1 MITFQRP
8 DGASVEAY
16 LVEPANPK
24 NAPGVVVIQEW
35 WGLDDEI
42 KNVANRLA
50 NAGYRALVP
59 DLYRGKLALEANEAE
74 HLMNDLNF
82 GDAASQDIRGAV
94 QYLKSTGS
102 NKVAVT
108 GFCMGGALTVLSAG
122 LVPESDGTVVWYGYP
137 PLDYVDASAMTKP
150 MLAHW
155 ALHDDFFS
163 IAGVDQLEDKLK
175 SAGVTY
181 DFQRYD
187 AKHAFANPKSDSRG
201 LPPLQYNPAAA
212 DLAWERTMTFLKNTL
227 GN

>member
-1 MITFQRP
+1 MITFPRP
-8 DGASVEAY
+8 DGKLVEAY
-16 LVEPANPK
+16 LVEPTDTE

-42 KNVANRLA
+42 KDAADRLA
-50 NAGYRALVP
+50 KAGYRALVP
-59 DLYRGKLALEANEAE
+59 DLYEGEVALEANEAE
-74 HLMNDLNF
+74 HLMGGLDF
-82 GDAASQDIRGAV
+82 AIAASHDIRGAV

-102 NKVAVT
+102 AKVAVT

-122 LVPESDGTVVWYGYP
+122 NIPELDATVVWYGYP
-137 PLDYVDASAMTKP
+137 PLEYVDANAITKP

-155 ALHDDFFS
+155 ALHDEFFA
-163 IAGVDQLEDKLK
+163 IAGVDQLEEKFKLG
-175 SAGVTY
+175 GVNY
-181 DFQRYD
+181 DFHRYD

-212 DLAWERTMTFLKNTL
+212 ELAWERTMTFLKNTL

>member
-1 MITFQRP
+1 MISFKRP
-8 DGASVEAY
+8 DGTLVEAY
-16 LVEPANPK
+16 LIEPTNPK

-102 NKVAVT
+102 TKVAIT

-122 LVPESDGTVVWYGYP
+122 LVPECDGTVVWYGYP
-137 PLDYVDASAMTKP
+137 PLEYVDATAIKKP

-163 IAGVDQLEDKLK
+163 IAGVDQLEEKLK
-175 SAGVTY
+175 AAGVKY

-187 AKHAFANPKSDSRG
+187 AKHAFANPKSDARG
-201 LPPLQYNPAAA
+201 LPPLQYNAIAA
-212 DLAWERTMTFLKNTL
+212 DLAWDRTLTFLKTQL
-227 GN
+227 TP

>member
-8 DGASVEAY
+8 DSSTVEAY
-16 LVEPANPK
+16 LVEPTDPK

-50 NAGYRALVP
+50 KAGYRALVP

-122 LVPESDGTVVWYGYP
+122 LVPEFDGTVVWYGYP
-137 PLDYVDASAMTKP
+137 PLEYVDASAMTKP

-163 IAGVDQLEDKLK
+163 IAGVDQLEEKLK
-175 SAGVTY
+175 AAGVTY